1 MTKFE
6 QLEDYI
12 NQANEILESNDTAK
26 AERYCQRVIAVFSNE
41 IQYLEYKLDATSSE
55 TYTEDRP
62 IDYMGDLEILK
73 EKLINYQIELQEKAA
88 NITLEKLQSSELSE
102 SERNEIENMVRE
114 LIQKS
119 KAGEPSNNVASKI
132 FSWLADKGGDA
143 LVQMIPLIAS
153 GELLRG

>member
-26 AERYCQRVIAVFSNE
+26 AERYWQRVIAVFSNE

-55 TYTEDRP
+55 TDTEDRP

-119 KAGEPSNNVASKI
+119 KAGGPSKNVASKI

-153 GELLRG
+153 GALLRG